1 MLFIGS
7 SRMLLCESKIVTNN
21 CEKKQEKRS
30 KDRRPTEIRE
40 MGRSTEKGRKVTTKD
55 QKRQINEECNDRIN
69 EECNDRNKMTK
80 MKYKRKKMQ
89 QKYMDRREKERGRE
103 REGKSE

>member
-1 MLFIGS
+1 
-7 SRMLLCESKIVTNN
+7 MLLCESKIVTNN
-21 CEKKQEKRS
+21 CEKKQKKRS

-40 MGRSTEKGRKVTTKD
+40 MWRGTEKGMKVTTKD
-55 QKRQINEECNDRIN
+55 QKRQINEECNDRINEECNDRIN

-89 QKYMDRREKERGRE
+89 QK
-103 REGKSE
+103 